1 MLFRCAPI
9 FAVII
14 RVLLGYLAASRA
26 MLNQHIL
33 ANSNPGRNPSN
44 SSGTNA
50 EQEREELKAAL
61 LSAQE
66 SAVVQI
72 LLEICVMTPE
82 EKQVR
87 KQVLLVRGR
96 LFEARLA

>member
-9 FAVII
+9 FTVII
-14 RVLLGYLAASRA
+14 RVLMGYLAASRA

-33 ANSNPGRNPSN
+33 ANSNPSRNTSN
-44 SSGTNA
+44 TSGSKA

-72 LLEICVMTPE
+72 LLEVCLMTPE

-87 KQVLLVRGR
+87 RQAALSQPDN
-96 LFEARLA
+96 